1 LRVEFRLGRTTLL
14 LREIFKLNVGSVIE
28 LDHSAIEPA
37 EVVIDGR
44 VLARGQV
51 VVVNGNYGL
60 KILPQGENAAR
71 RPRP

>member
-1 LRVEFRLGRTTLL
+1 
-14 LREIFKLNVGSVIE
+14 VIE